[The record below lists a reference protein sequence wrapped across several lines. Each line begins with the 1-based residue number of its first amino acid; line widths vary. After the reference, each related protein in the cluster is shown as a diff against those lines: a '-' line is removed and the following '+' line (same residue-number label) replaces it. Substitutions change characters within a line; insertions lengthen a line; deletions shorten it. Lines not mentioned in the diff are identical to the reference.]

1 MSNLER
7 KSDIALRPR
16 FNYQLNGD
24 KEVYLS
30 AMEKAGKDQD
40 EFVVTRVDDH
50 VFVRFPKAK
59 QHYWSPQLEME
70 ISSFEENVTQLR
82 GLFGPKPAVWTMF
95 MFLHFMVATFFI
107 ATGAWA
113 YSNYSLE
120 APYALQLTIMG
131 LLIIAWFVLYFAGR
145 MGRLAG
151 KEEINRLFDFMKNA
165 LEAQDKS

>member
-1 MSNLER
+1 MAHLER

-16 FNYQLNGD
+16 FNYELPGD
-24 KEVYLS
+24 KEHYLS
-30 AMEKAGKDQD
+30 AMEKAGQNQD
-40 EFVVTRVDDH
+40 EFVVTRLDDH
-50 VFVRFPKAK
+50 VFVRFPKTK

-70 ISSFEENVTQLR
+70 ISSFEEGISQLR

-95 MFLHFMVATFFI
+95 MFLHFVVATLFI
-107 ATGAWA
+107 VAGAWA

-120 APYALQLTIMG
+120 ESFALQLTIMG

-151 KEEINRLFDFMKNA
+151 KEEINRLFDFMKKT
-165 LEAQDKS
+165 LEGES